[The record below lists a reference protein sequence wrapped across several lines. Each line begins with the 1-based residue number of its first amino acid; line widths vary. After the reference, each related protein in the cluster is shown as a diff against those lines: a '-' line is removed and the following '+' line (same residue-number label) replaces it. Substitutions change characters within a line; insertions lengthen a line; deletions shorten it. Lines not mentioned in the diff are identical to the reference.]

1 MTTTTRAGVRRRW
14 RRSVASCLLALG
26 VGMLAEAAAGAAG
39 SDVGPPVRAGDA
51 VIVSAENHSRVVTG
65 GASADSFS
73 LRLPN
78 GAVCPGDTMTD
89 DWRLQSYVIPV
100 ADDPGL
106 LSYGD
111 IGPTGT
117 TQYALYQVD
126 TRPFANAFI
135 PPKTNASDPALV
147 GAFPPFSFAV
157 FPPGTLP
164 DGRYRIGVA
173 CTYFRQ
179 TAMFWDA
186 EIVVTNTAT
195 DEPAQFT
202 WSVADAPTSSGPT
215 DSSSRTLVVAI
226 AAGAVGLVAVGIH
239 LSRRRSHRPVTFA
252 KEHS

>member
-1 MTTTTRAGVRRRW
+1 MTTTTRSRPRRRQ
-14 RRSVASCLLALG
+14 RHIVASCLLALG
-26 VGMLAEAAAGAAG
+26 VGMLAESAAGAAG
-39 SDVGPPVRAGDA
+39 SDVGPPVRGGDA
-51 VIVSAENHSRVVTG
+51 VIVSAESRSKVATG
-65 GASADSFS
+65 GGSADSFS

-100 ADDPGL
+100 ADDPGV

-126 TRPFANAFI
+126 TRPFANAFV

-164 DGRYRIGVA
+164 DGRYLVGVA
-173 CTYFRQ
+173 CTYFRH
-179 TAMFWDA
+179 TATFWDA

-202 WSVADAPTSSGPT
+202 WSVVDAPTSAGPT
-215 DSSSRTLVVAI
+215 DSSSRMLVA
-226 AAGAVGLVAVGIH
+226 ALSAGAVGLCGMGIY